1 MNFLAHIFLAQ
12 YSQAAMLGGILGDFV
27 PVRHSFDFP
36 DEMNLEIKIHRLI
49 DSYTDRHPAVLA
61 AKSVFPADSRRYAGI
76 LLDIYFDFLLS
87 AHWNK
92 FSPQPRA
99 SLITSFYQG
108 ITQYQNI
115 LPPRLRDISDHM
127 VAHDWLGGYAHWDGV
142 SWAVQRTARRLSR
155 NGDALIA
162 GLPVLREA
170 HDYLDQQFLLFFP
183 QLQQYTEI
191 SRAEIRQHRPGLI

>member
-1 MNFLAHIFLAQ
+1 
-12 YSQAAMLGGILGDFV
+12 MLGGILGDFV

-49 DSYTDRHPAVLA
+49 DSYTDGHPAVLA
-61 AKSVFPADSRRYAGI
+61 AKSVFPTDSRRYAGI

-108 ITQYQNI
+108 IAQYQAI

-191 SRAEIRQHRPGLI
+191 SRAEIRQHRPGLT

>member
-1 MNFLAHIFLAQ
+1 
-12 YSQAAMLGGILGDFV
+12 MLGGILGDFV

-108 ITQYQNI
+108 IAQYQAI
-115 LPPRLRDISDHM
+115 LPARLLDISDHM

-142 SWAVQRTARRLSR
+142 NWAVQRTARRLSR

-162 GLPVLREA
+162 GLPVLRDA
-170 HDYLDQQFLLFFP
+170 HDYLDQQFLRFFP